1 MKIGKELLE
10 KMNETKVQE
19 KHSDSNVVAD
29 DSKIPRQ
36 ENDNMESL
44 TLNGKATF
52 ILYFPFIQQPKFF

>member
-1 MKIGKELLE
+1 MKVGKKLLE
-10 KMNETKVQE
+10 KMIEVKVLE
-19 KHSDSNVVAD
+19 KDSDSNVAN

-36 ENDNMESL
+36 QNDNMEPL